1 MRKAILTANLSQG
14 NEMIEKNRKT
24 KETDIS
30 LRLTL
35 AGTGQSTIATGVS
48 FLDHMLESFTKHS
61 LMDISVSCKGDTHID
76 DHHSV
81 EDIGI
86 VLGQALRE
94 AIYPIEKV
102 ERFGSA
108 VIVMDEAAVS
118 CDLDLSNRPYLLYEV
133 ALEGKVGEFDVELVE
148 EFFRAVVFNAGITA
162 HIVMQRGKNKHHII
176 EAAFKSL
183 AVALRRALMTNERA
197 GVPST
202 KGVL

>member
-1 MRKAILTANLSQG
+1 
-14 NEMIEKNRKT
+14 MIQKKRTT
-24 KETDIS
+24 KETDIDLS
-30 LRLTL
+30 LNIS
-35 AGTGQSTIATGVS
+35 GSGKSSISTKVG
-48 FLDHMLESFTKHS
+48 FLDHMLESFAKHAQIDLS
-61 LMDISVSCKGDTHID
+61 VMCEGDIHID

-94 AIYPIEKV
+94 AIYPIENV

-108 VIVMDEAAVS
+108 TVVMDEAAVV
-118 CDLDLSNRPYLLYEV
+118 CDLDLSNRPFLVYDV
-133 ALEGKVGEFDVELVE
+133 PVSGKIGSFDTELAE

-162 HIVMQRGKNKHHII
+162 HIVMVRGKNKHHII

-183 AVALRRALMTNERA
+183 AVALRRALVRNERA

>member
-1 MRKAILTANLSQG
+1 
-14 NEMIEKNRKT
+14 MIQKKRTT
-24 KETDIS
+24 KETDITLS
-30 LRLTL
+30 LNIH
-35 AGTGQSTIATGVS
+35 GEGKSVVSTKIG
-48 FLDHMLESFTKHS
+48 FLDHMLESFSKHS
-61 LMDISVSCKGDTHID
+61 LIDLNVTCDGDIHID

-118 CDLDLSNRPYLLYEV
+118 CDLDLSNRPFLVYEV
-133 ALEGKVGEFDVELVE
+133 DVAGKIGEFDAELAE

-183 AVALRRALMTNERA
+183 AVALRRALAANDRA
-197 GVPST
+197 GIPST

>member
-1 MRKAILTANLSQG
+1 
-14 NEMIEKNRKT
+14 MIQKKRTT
-24 KETDIS
+24 KETDVTLS
-30 LRLTL
+30 LTL
-35 AGTGQSTIATGVS
+35 RGEGKSSISTKVG
-48 FLDHMLESFTKHS
+48 FLDHMLESFAKHA
-61 LMDISVSCKGDTHID
+61 LMDLTVTCAGDVHID

-118 CDLDLSNRPYLLYEV
+118 CDLDLSNRPYLVYEV
-133 ALEGKVGEFDVELVE
+133 DVCGKIGGFDAELAE

-162 HIVMQRGKNKHHII
+162 HIVMQRGKNKHHIV

-183 AVALRRALMTNERA
+183 AVALRRALSVNERT
-197 GVPST
+197 GIPST

>member
-1 MRKAILTANLSQG
+1 
-14 NEMIEKNRKT
+14 MIQKSRKT
-24 KETDIS
+24 KETDI
-30 LRLTL
+30 TL
-35 AGTGQSTIATGVS
+35 ALNVYGTGQSSITTGIG
-48 FLDHMLESFTKHS
+48 FLDHMLESFAKHS
-61 LMDISVSCKGDTHID
+61 LMDMNITCKGDIHID
-76 DHHSV
+76 DHHSA
-81 EDIGI
+81 EDVGI

-102 ERFGSA
+102 ERFGNA

-118 CDLDLSNRPYLLYEV
+118 CDLDLSNRPFLVYDIDLS
-133 ALEGKVGEFDVELVE
+133 GKVGQFDVELVE

-162 HIVMQRGKNKHHII
+162 HIVLQRGKNRHHII

-197 GVPST
+197 GIPST